1 MGWLARIF
9 AWVRKSPAIEQER
22 EQSIGG
28 ILVAAGACEFFAK
41 TPIGEIH
48 GTWHGDDDAP
58 SGTPVKIV
66 LPPEIFRLDD
76 FPPEENYFRLS
87 DAGTL
92 HIAAAREFSGDPED
106 CFVWF
111 FPEDAHGYPLEN

>member
-9 AWVRKSPAIEQER
+9 TWLRPTPPEPTHV
-22 EQSIGG
+22 QSVGG

-48 GTWHGDDDAP
+48 GTWHGDDDALA
-58 SGTPVKIV
+58 GTPIKIL
-66 LPPEIFRLDD
+66 LPPEIFHLDEC
-76 FPPEENYFRLS
+76 PAEENCFRLV

-92 HIAAAREFSGDPED
+92 QISVAENFSGDPED

-111 FPEDAHGYPLEN
+111 FPEDVHGFPL